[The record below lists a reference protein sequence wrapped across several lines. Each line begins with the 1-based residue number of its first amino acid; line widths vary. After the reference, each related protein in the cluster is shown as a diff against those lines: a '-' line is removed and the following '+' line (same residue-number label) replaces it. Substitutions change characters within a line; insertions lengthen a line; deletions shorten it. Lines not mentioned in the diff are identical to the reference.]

1 MYQLLDTLHSYN
13 RYLMFAALL
22 LVLFRAYSG
31 WMGKKPFEKLDNTGS
46 LVLLILTHTQLL
58 IGLILYGFLS
68 PYTQAAFAD
77 MGAAMKDSTLR
88 YFAVEHIMMML
99 IAVVVLIQ
107 LGRTF
112 SKKAT
117 DDVQKHRKLAVYTT
131 AAVLLIIASLAP
143 KGLLFAT
150 SSPL

>member
-58 IGLILYGFLS
+58 IGLILYAFLS

-77 MGAAMKDSTLR
+77 MGAAMEDSTLR

-99 IAVVVLIQ
+99 IAVVLIQ

-150 SSPL
+150 STAL

>member
-1 MYQLLDTLHSYN
+1 MYQLLDALHSYN
-13 RYLMFAALL
+13 RYLLFAALL

-31 WMGKKPFEKLDNTGS
+31 WMGKKPFEKFDNTGS

-58 IGLILYGFLS
+58 IGLILYAFLS
-68 PYTQAAFAD
+68 PYTQAAFAN

-88 YFAVEHIMMML
+88 YFAVEHFIMML
-99 IAVVVLIQ
+99 IAVVLIQ

-117 DDVQKHRKLAVYTT
+117 DDVQKHRKLATYTT
-131 AAVLLIIASLAP
+131 AAVLLILASLAP
-143 KGLLFAT
+143 KGLLFASST
-150 SSPL
+150 SL

>member
-1 MYQLLDTLHSYN
+1 
-13 RYLMFAALL
+13 
-22 LVLFRAYSG
+22 
-31 WMGKKPFEKLDNTGS
+31 MGKKPFEKLDNTGS

-58 IGLILYGFLS
+58 IGLILYAFLS

-99 IAVVVLIQ
+99 IAVVLIQ

-150 SSPL
+150 SNAL

>member
-58 IGLILYGFLS
+58 IGLILYAFLS

-99 IAVVVLIQ
+99 IAVVLIQ

-143 KGLLFAT
+143 KGLLFA
-150 SSPL
+150 SSNTL

>member
-1 MYQLLDTLHSYN
+1 MYQLLDALHSYN
-13 RYLMFAALL
+13 RYLLFAALL

-58 IGLILYGFLS
+58 IGLILYAFLS
-68 PYTQAAFAD
+68 PYTQAAFAN

-99 IAVVVLIQ
+99 IAVVLIQ

-112 SKKAT
+112 SKKAS

-131 AAVLLIIASLAP
+131 AAVLIIIISLAP

-150 SSPL
+150 STPL

>member
-13 RYLMFAALL
+13 RYLLFAALL

-46 LVLLILTHTQLL
+46 LILLILTHTQLL
-58 IGLILYGFLS
+58 IGLILYAFLS
-68 PYTQAAFAD
+68 PYTQAAFAN

-88 YFAVEHIMMML
+88 YFAVEHFIMML
-99 IAVVVLIQ
+99 IAVVLIQ

-131 AAVLLIIASLAP
+131 AAVLLILASLAP

-150 SSPL
+150 STSL

>member
-13 RYLMFAALL
+13 RYLLFAALL

-58 IGLILYGFLS
+58 IGLILYAFLS
-68 PYTQAAFAD
+68 PYTQVAFAD

-99 IAVVVLIQ
+99 IAVVLIQ
-107 LGRTF
+107 LGRTL
-112 SKKAT
+112 SKKAS